1 MDASWTDQFDIYVID
16 LSVLEGMDWALVVG
30 SIVGTLLSVAA
41 MVYWLYKL
49 LLGLWQMSAGRASFN
64 DRAYW
69 IRMLVVLLL
78 IMAAMS
84 GLWFIIIAQLL
95 DSIQLSLAKG
105 VSTT

>member
-16 LSVLEGMDWALVVG
+16 LTVLDGMDWALVVG
-30 SIVGTLLSVAA
+30 SVLGTLLCVFA

-49 LLGLWQMSAGRASFN
+49 ILGLWQMSAGRANFHDRSF
-64 DRAYW
+64 W
-69 IRMLVVLLL
+69 IRMLVVLIL

-95 DSIQLSLAKG
+95 ESIQQSLERG
-105 VSTT
+105 MTV